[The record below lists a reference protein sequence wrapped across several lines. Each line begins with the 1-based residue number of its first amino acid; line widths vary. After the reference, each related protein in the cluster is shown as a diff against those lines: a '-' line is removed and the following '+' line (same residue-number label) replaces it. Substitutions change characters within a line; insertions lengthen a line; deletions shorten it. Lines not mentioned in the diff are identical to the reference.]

1 MPEALTSWSPEGVF
15 LVSKEGGRVASA
27 LGPGLP
33 LAWTLSIQAKKCP
46 GFLLACGFLPL
57 LPLLFYGTRKP
68 ELMPACALPSPSTW
82 EGRVVVTAALP
93 GLPLLE
99 QSQQVPGAWRQ
110 QMTPR

>member
-33 LAWTLSIQAKKCP
+33 LAWTLSIQANKCP

-68 ELMPACALPSPSTW
+68 ELMPACALPSPAP
-82 EGRVVVTAALP
+82 GRGVWLSLLHSQVSRSWSSHSRSQGP
-93 GLPLLE
+93 GDNK
-99 QSQQVPGAWRQ
+99 
-110 QMTPR
+110 